1 MSGNISA
8 AKLIHNPFL
17 VFKLQ
22 NFQSFV
28 GESKGLKLGYHN
40 PFLSYVHIRGNLVSV
55 IYSLI

>member
-1 MSGNISA
+1 MSGNIFV

-17 VFKLQ
+17 VFNLQ
-22 NFQSFV
+22 NFQSFA
-28 GESKGLKLGYHN
+28 GESKGLKLGNRN